1 MTLKSEFAI
10 DFLNPNHLIH
20 DELMLEIICEFS
32 FASGWYL
39 FYKSSYEICKSF
51 IICAAV
57 CVLSICM
64 LVYITLRLVLQCCVP
79 ECDVLSR
86 RFG

>member
-1 MTLKSEFAI
+1 
-10 DFLNPNHLIH
+10 
-20 DELMLEIICEFS
+20 MLEIICEFRC
-32 FASGWYL
+32 ASGWYL
-39 FYKSSYEICKSF
+39 FIKVATRSVNLSL
-51 IICAAV
+51 

-79 ECDVLSR
+79 ERDVLCR